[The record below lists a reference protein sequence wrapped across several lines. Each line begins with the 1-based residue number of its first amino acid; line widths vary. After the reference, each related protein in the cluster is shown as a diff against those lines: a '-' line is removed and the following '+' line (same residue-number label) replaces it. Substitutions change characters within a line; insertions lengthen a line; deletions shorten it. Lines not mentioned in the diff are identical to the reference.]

1 MIGMMGKCVRFT
13 LFSAICL
20 AGSTAPAWAQGITG
34 TPRPPTSPAASDA
47 PVKKDDQA
55 KRRNIASVGT
65 YSDPTAE
72 ENAAAT
78 TKPTATA
85 PADGRPAVSPP
96 PKATEI
102 KIDLHGGAWL
112 FYWQPFGISIDPVA
126 KARGVTGIPDEGAF
140 FRMHQAHLNF
150 DGSIGNWGVFFN
162 ASVRDTK
169 MREFYEG
176 TAWVEEGYVYYKHPQ
191 AFIKIGKSY
200 NRFSLFWD
208 NSFYGNVQ
216 FYDGIKLN
224 PDYGI
229 SLEGSV
235 GKTTGPRLG
244 YYAQYFLVDGRTNGS
259 YVKRDT
265 ISIPNARRRHAAVLR
280 LEPSYFWSKETSLTL
295 GLSGNYFQADL
306 PTPVGKKDVFRFGG
320 DFFAN
325 LGPISIW
332 GDYFRQIGQSVT
344 EWPIPPSTDPMTG
357 VVTPGKASAKNDYVL
372 VGAEAR
378 IKKVVLRYNFSTVR
392 YQDVAVS
399 EFFHVPGIGYNM
411 NDYLQFLVEFA
422 YWNQKTADG
431 QEALFDRTIA
441 TTIHAYF

>member
-1 MIGMMGKCVRFT
+1 MIGKLGKWVQFS
-13 LFSAICL
+13 LVSAICL
-20 AGSTAPAWAQGITG
+20 AGSIKPASAQGITG
-34 TPRPPTSPAASDA
+34 TPRPPTRPAASEP
-47 PVKKDDQA
+47 PVKTDDHA
-55 KRRNIASVGT
+55 KQRNIASVGA

-72 ENAAAT
+72 GSTPT
-78 TKPTATA
+78 TTTPVQTA
-85 PADGRPAVSPP
+85 PADGRPATNPP
-96 PKATEI
+96 SKATEI

-112 FYWQPFGISIDPVA
+112 FYWQPFGISTDPVG
-126 KARGVTGIPDEGAF
+126 KARGLTGIPDEGAF

-150 DGSIGNWGVFFN
+150 DGSIGNWGLFFN

-176 TAWVEEGYVYYKHPQ
+176 TAWVEEGYIYYKHPQ

-216 FYDGIKLN
+216 FYDGIKLD

-235 GKTTGPRLG
+235 GKEKGPRLG
-244 YYAQYFLVDGRTNGS
+244 YFAQYFIVDGRTNGS
-259 YVKRDT
+259 YVGRDT
-265 ISIPNARRRHAAVLR
+265 ISIPRARRRHMAVAR
-280 LEPSYFWSKETSLTL
+280 LEPSYFWSKEHSITL
-295 GLSGNYFQADL
+295 GLSGEYFQADL
-306 PTPVGKKDVFRFGG
+306 PNPVGKKDVFRFGG
-320 DFFAN
+320 DLYAN
-325 LGPISIW
+325 IGPISFW
-332 GDYFRQIGQSVT
+332 ADYFRQLGQSVT
-344 EWPIPPSTDPMTG
+344 EWPIPPSTDPTTG
-357 VVTPGKASAKNDYVL
+357 VVTPGKASATNDYIL

-378 IKKVVLRYNFSTVR
+378 IKKLVLRYNFSAVR

-399 EFFHVPGIGYNM
+399 EFFHVPGIGFNM

-422 YWNQKTADG
+422 YWNQKTITG

>member
-1 MIGMMGKCVRFT
+1 MIGMMGKCVRSA
-13 LFSAICL
+13 LFSAIWL
-20 AGSTAPAWAQGITG
+20 AGFTAPAWAQGITG
-34 TPRPPTSPAASDA
+34 TPRPPTRPAASEA
-47 PVKKDDQA
+47 PVKKDDRA
-55 KRRNIASVGT
+55 KQRNIASVGT

-72 ENAAAT
+72 PGASSET
-78 TKPTATA
+78 PPTA
-85 PADGRPAVSPP
+85 PAEGRPASTPPP

-112 FYWQPFGISIDPVA
+112 FYWQPFGISIDPVG
-126 KARGVTGIPDEGAF
+126 KARGITGIPDEGAF

-150 DGSIGNWGVFFN
+150 DGSIGNWGLFFN
-162 ASVRDTK
+162 GSIRDTK
-169 MREFYEG
+169 MRDFYEG

-216 FYDGIKLN
+216 FYDGIKLD

-229 SLEGSV
+229 SLEGSI
-235 GKTTGPRLG
+235 GKDKGPRLG
-244 YYAQYFLVDGRTNGS
+244 YYGQYFIVDGRTNGS
-259 YVKRDT
+259 YVGRDT
-265 ISIPNARRRHAAVLR
+265 ISIPTARRRHMSVLR
-280 LEPSYFWSKETSLTL
+280 LEPSYFWSKEVSLTL
-295 GLSGNYFQADL
+295 GLSGEYFQADL
-306 PTPVGKKDVFRFGG
+306 PKAVGKKNVFRFGG
-320 DFFAN
+320 DFYAN
-325 LGPISIW
+325 LGPVSVW

-344 EWPIPPSTDPMTG
+344 EWPIPPSTDPVTG
-357 VVTPGKASAKNDYVL
+357 VVTPGKASATNDYVL
-372 VGAEAR
+372 LGAEAR
-378 IKKVVLRYNFSTVR
+378 IKKLVLRYNFSAVR

-399 EFFHVPGIGYNM
+399 EFFHVPGVGYNM

-422 YWNQKTADG
+422 YWNQKTASG

>member
-1 MIGMMGKCVRFT
+1 MIGMMGKCVR
-13 LFSAICL
+13 SAL
-20 AGSTAPAWAQGITG
+20 LSAFFVAGSIAPAWAQGITG
-34 TPRPPTSPAASDA
+34 TPRPPTSPAASEA
-47 PVKKDDQA
+47 PVKKDDRA
-55 KRRNIASVGT
+55 KQRNIASAGT
-65 YSDPTAE
+65 YSDVTAE
-72 ENAAAT
+72 EGSSNSMAST
-78 TKPTATA
+78 T
-85 PADGRPAVSPP
+85 PAEGRPAAAPP

-112 FYWQPFGISIDPVA
+112 FYWQPFGISIDPVG
-126 KARGVTGIPDEGAF
+126 KARGITGIPDEGAF

-150 DGSIGNWGVFFN
+150 DGSIGNWGLFFN
-162 ASVRDTK
+162 GSIRDTK
-169 MREFYEG
+169 MRDFYEG

-216 FYDGIKLN
+216 FYDGIKLD

-235 GKTTGPRLG
+235 GKDKGPRLG
-244 YYAQYFLVDGRTNGS
+244 YYGQYFIVDGRTNGS
-259 YVKRDT
+259 YVGRDT
-265 ISIPNARRRHAAVLR
+265 ISIPTARRRHMAVLR

-295 GLSGNYFQADL
+295 GLSGEYFQADL
-306 PTPVGKKDVFRFGG
+306 PQPVGKKNVFRFGG

-325 LGPISIW
+325 LGPVSVW
-332 GDYFRQIGQSVT
+332 GDYFRQLGQSVT
-344 EWPIPPSTDPMTG
+344 EWPIPPSTDPVTG
-357 VVTPGKASAKNDYVL
+357 GVTPGKASATNDYVL

-378 IKKVVLRYNFSTVR
+378 IKKFVVRYNFSAVR
-392 YQDVAVS
+392 YQDAAVS

-422 YWNQKTADG
+422 YWNQKTATG